1 MIVQQLKTF
10 LVVCLFCRWLSD
22 AFVKR
27 CKVENFDAK
36 SIATAPPLYI
46 RNTAS
51 DRCCIILTGHVKIV
65 AGEEG
70 FESECGSWTI
80 LGLSATQ
87 HRVYMPDFTAK
98 VKGPDNARIMYITNS
113 EFRTFIQGKRV
124 PRRSF
129 DQSFGDG
136 NTGPLGVRRQR
147 RTRAAKSPATPQGER
162 SSPGAAKSPSGRS
175 SPASSYSEEDDQGE
189 EAMHSNVARLETVTS
204 PRITPARAPDSGRSP
219 PLVALPSPRPSEP
232 SIFRLHSV
240 EKDPYAREHALQAS
254 EQAERER
261 LALAAGDDSR
271 STRAPGSG
279 QHHPT

>member
-1 MIVQQLKTF
+1 M
-10 LVVCLFCRWLSD
+10 
-22 AFVKR
+22 
-27 CKVENFDAK
+27 
-36 SIATAPPLYI
+36 TAPPLYI

-51 DRCCIILTGHVKIV
+51 DRCCIILTGHVKII

-98 VKGPDNARIMYITNS
+98 VKGPEHARIMYITNS
-113 EFRTFIQGKRV
+113 EFRNFIQGKRV

-129 DQSFGDG
+129 DQSFGDA

-147 RTRAAKSPATPQGER
+147 RPRAAKSPATPQGGR
-162 SSPGAAKSPSGRS
+162 SSPAVAKNPSGRS
-175 SPASSYSEEDDQGE
+175 SPASSSSEEEEEGE

-204 PRITPARAPDSGRSP
+204 PEFTPARAPDLEGLDFASIHARGTGPASPGRSP
-219 PLVALPSPRPSEP
+219 PLVALPSPRSSEP

-240 EKDPYAREHALQAS
+240 EKDPYAREHALHAS
-254 EQAERER
+254 EHAERER
-261 LALAAGDDSR
+261 LALPAGDDST